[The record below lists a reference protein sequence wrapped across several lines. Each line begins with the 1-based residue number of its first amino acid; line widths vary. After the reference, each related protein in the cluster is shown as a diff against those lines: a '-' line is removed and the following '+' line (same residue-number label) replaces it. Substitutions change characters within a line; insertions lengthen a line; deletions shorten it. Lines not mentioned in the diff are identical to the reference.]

1 MMENPCIPHVSTV
14 HFATQDVEPLLRT
27 AKSMANRFMGEATVD
42 ELQVVKSYP
51 HRLFDS
57 PGEEENVNE
66 PMVKFKF
73 EHHDCRQVADC

>member
-1 MMENPCIPHVSTV
+1 
-14 HFATQDVEPLLRT
+14 
-27 AKSMANRFMGEATVD
+27 MANRFMGEATVD